1 VKGLIAALVIG
12 GALGVSPLARADP
25 YEVEPDLAKR
35 DADYAAARGAIDRRD
50 WAQAVASLKKTEVR
64 EPESPDLQNLLGYSY
79 RNLGQYPLAFK
90 HYNEAI
96 RLEPRHRGAHEYI
109 GETYLLVG
117 DVANAR
123 KHLAALKE
131 ICLLGCDELHD
142 LEAAIGRYESARAT
156 TIAPNTR

>member
-1 VKGLIAALVIG
+1 MKRFIAALVAA
-12 GALGVSPLARADP
+12 GAMGTIALAHADP

-35 DADYAAARGAIDRRD
+35 DADYAAAKVAIDRRD
-50 WAQAVASLKKTEVR
+50 WAQAIASLKKTELR
-64 EPESPDLQNLLGYSY
+64 EPESADLQNLLGYSY

-123 KHLAALKE
+123 KHLAALKD
-131 ICLLGCDELHD
+131 ICLLGCDELRD
-142 LEAAIGRYESARAT
+142 LEAAIKRYESARAAT
-156 TIAPNTR
+156 MAPNTR

>member
-1 VKGLIAALVIG
+1 VRALAALLLG
-12 GALGVSPLARADP
+12 GAIGVLPLAHADP

-35 DADYAAARGAIDRRD
+35 DADYAVAKAAIDRRD
-50 WAQAVASLKKTEVR
+50 WAQAIASLKKTEKR

-90 HYNEAI
+90 HYQEAL
-96 RLEPRHRGAHEYI
+96 RLDPRHRGAHEYI
-109 GETYLLVG
+109 GETYLRVG

-131 ICLLGCDELHD
+131 ICLLGCEELRD
-142 LEAAIGRYESARAT
+142 LEASIAAYEGARK
-156 TIAPNTR
+156 

>member
-1 VKGLIAALVIG
+1 MTRGFAALLIAW
-12 GALGVSPLARADP
+12 ALGATPVAHADP

-35 DADYAAARGAIDRRD
+35 DADYAAAKAAIDRRD
-50 WAQAVASLKKTEVR
+50 WQQAIASLKKTAVR
-64 EPESPDLQNLLGYSY
+64 EPESADLQNLLGYSY

-117 DVANAR
+117 DVENAR
-123 KHLAALKE
+123 KHLAALKD
-131 ICLLGCDELHD
+131 ICLLGCDELRD
-142 LEAAIGRYESARAT
+142 LEAAIASYESARAT
-156 TIAPNTR
+156 TTAPKSK